1 MPYIAARSCRLV
13 EGHGYRDSGS
23 RLEMWTCIL
32 LLSGDPANNCLETF
46 QVPATHAA
54 LWQLLF
60 IVICVV
66 CLFRTNSY
74 ETLVYKASQSALRN
88 LNAKLRALYNLGASL
103 IAWLANPFS
112 GGPYWCHFPSGFAE
126 WAVSIYAILTVW
138 CIMAGFWLHLR
149 ERSACSFKHTKRL
162 LGVHNRGAAAAS
174 EAGQEPSPAASADS
188 ASVGDASAMPE
199 TQASIESPSSGN
211 RTSSAAGAD
220 KTMLTGTGVVPGVPV
235 SSGKAKP
242 KTAQAGIRAT
252 VEVKQAPGT
261 PTAGGGSNSNKAHH
275 SNQAGHSSSEPQQG
289 NSVAGSPVPAV
300 PALPAA
306 HAVPVEATPAVQSP
320 PADAGDAAGG
330 LVQTAREERRKEKK
344 RVNRQKAA
352 AAKKAAAELAA
363 AGIITASSADQPG
376 QASASNPAEPAV
388 PAEPMAPAEPAD
400 GGNTAGRCF
409 LTAQQQRL
417 MADLLSS
424 EPQQGNSAAGP
435 PVPAMPAAHAVPA
448 EATPAVPQSPPAA
461 AGDVAGGL
469 VQTARE
475 ARRKEQ
481 KRVNRQKA
489 AAAKKAAADLAAA
502 GSITASSADQPGQ
515 AGAFNPAP
523 RSDAADHAEP
533 AAPAPF
539 EPAPAA
545 EPADHAE
552 PAAPAPFEPAPA
564 AEPADH
570 AEPAAP
576 APFEPASAAEPAAL
590 ASAEPA
596 HAGNVTEGCALTAR
610 QQRIQEKKR
619 MNRQKAA
626 ARKAAADLAAAGS
639 ITASSA
645 DQPGQAN
652 GFGGSTVNFTGSV
665 EAAHH
670 DFGAD
675 SQKASHQGSLQ
686 PDSQK
691 ATRQGSIQPGSQGVS
706 AAAASQEVLTAAPKS
721 KMTGPARSSLA
732 QKQLKP
738 GVNSFKLKVP
748 AIKSPDDTG
757 PAANANRSSVPA
769 VQAGADASTKQQ
781 QSVTRKKD
789 RVAAPGSS
797 HRRQPGGGSKGRAP
811 AAKRGALL
819 PGPSHQQHPSA
830 GNRSSVS
837 DVSKAAP
844 QHTTAAPPAEH
855 SQSKAGVQSS
865 HAHARSKAH
874 SVARPAAQKQPPT
887 AAWKTRSQS
896 AAQRPTSNTALLSS
910 GDPTSNPQPPQPG
923 QGPSGPMSYA
933 KAAGKGLPQKQH
945 TLLVRDR
952 VPMDSLVV
960 PYLSRERDSA
970 EEQQAKKQV
979 YDSLM
984 ELATGQH
991 QIRSCRHIAGDGNC
1005 GYRAVMV
1012 GLIEGAYA
1020 SATFKRWL
1028 LASLPKGLG
1037 GIRRFG
1043 FAKGGRGAQ
1052 DCPINQ
1058 GFHQLMALV
1067 ENTNN
1072 LSLDSL
1078 IGECRLEQAADCKLL
1093 FIRAAMAAGL
1103 MQSEQAL
1110 WPQIQAAV
1118 EGADKR

>member
-1 MPYIAARSCRLV
+1 MIYFACSLAASLEATSSSNSVPERLV

-149 ERSACSFKHTKRL
+149 E
-162 LGVHNRGAAAAS
+162 
-174 EAGQEPSPAASADS
+174 
-188 ASVGDASAMPE
+188 
-199 TQASIESPSSGN
+199 
-211 RTSSAAGAD
+211 
-220 KTMLTGTGVVPGVPV
+220 
-235 SSGKAKP
+235 SGKAKP

-275 SNQAGHSSSEPQQG
+275 SN
-289 NSVAGSPVPAV
+289 
-300 PALPAA
+300 
-306 HAVPVEATPAVQSP
+306 QSP

-502 GSITASSADQPGQ
+502 GSITASSADQPG
-515 AGAFNPAP
+515 
-523 RSDAADHAEP
+523 
-533 AAPAPF
+533 
-539 EPAPAA
+539 
-545 EPADHAE
+545 
-552 PAAPAPFEPAPA
+552 
-564 AEPADH
+564 
-570 AEPAAP
+570 
-576 APFEPASAAEPAAL
+576 
-590 ASAEPA
+590 
-596 HAGNVTEGCALTAR
+596 
-610 QQRIQEKKR
+610 QEKKR

-1118 EGADKR
+1118 EGADKSRCQGLAVGQFCRRYILPMVNWGDGETTGLR